1 MWPSLRI
8 LAIGAAG
15 AGAALAL
22 HVPAPFLTGPA
33 FLVSLAALCGL
44 RGNVPDRLR
53 DGCFVLI
60 GAGMGSGV
68 TPEALATAAQW
79 PLSLVI
85 LSLGLMVVFLG
96 GARLLQAI
104 FGMDRMTAIL
114 TATPGHMS
122 FVLSLSTELRA
133 DLPRV
138 TMTQSLRVLALTL
151 LVPLLAPLLTDRPLP
166 AFAPVSS
173 LMPLPHLALVL
184 ALSAVAGL
192 GLQRLRV
199 PAGLLLGGMA
209 VSAAAHAAALT
220 EGVVTPWLAV
230 PGFVVMGTLI
240 GTRLSGV
247 TPSMLGQALGAAS
260 LLTGFAALVS
270 LAGAAL
276 VAHLF
281 GLPVVTAL
289 IAFAPGGLETMLAM
303 SVLLDANPAFV
314 AAHHVFRLL
323 LLTVVLP
330 LVVSRARR

>member
-33 FLVSLAALCGL
+33 FLVSLASLSGV
-44 RGNVPDRLR
+44 RGDIPDRLR

-85 LSLGLMVVFLG
+85 LSLSLMVIFLG

-151 LVPLLAPLLTDRPLP
+151 LVPLLAPLLSDRPLP
-166 AFAPVSS
+166 ALAPASS
-173 LMPLPHLALVL
+173 LMPLPHLALIL

-220 EGVVTPWLAV
+220 EGAVTPWLAV

-240 GTRLSGV
+240 GTRLKGV

-260 LLTGFAALVS
+260 LLTGFAALGS